1 LTNSKHAAL
10 VETAKSALNDVFS
23 DRSVSRTVTIES
35 LQDLSS
41 DIDTPGGIILPD
53 QAKTPPRRGVVLA
66 VGPGRLR
73 DDGETRVPMELQ
85 GGERILF
92 DRWAG
97 TDIDVGGEELKIMR
111 EADVMALDEG

>member
-1 LTNSKHAAL
+1 MTLRICPVGDRIL
-10 VETAKSALNDVFS
+10 VRPDVPL
-23 DRSVSRTVTIES
+23 DK
-35 LQDLSS
+35 
-41 DIDTPGGIILPD
+41 TPGGIILPD